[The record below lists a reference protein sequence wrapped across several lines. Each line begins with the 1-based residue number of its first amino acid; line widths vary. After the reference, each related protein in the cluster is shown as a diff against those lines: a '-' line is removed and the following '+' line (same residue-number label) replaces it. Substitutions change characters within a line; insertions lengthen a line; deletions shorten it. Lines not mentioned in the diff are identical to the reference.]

1 MKSIYRDEIPQFRRI
16 SDRPGLDRRESGST
30 LLELLVSLGIVSL
43 MLGAVVDSITRT
55 STQARDN
62 EVILRA
68 NEVARAILDTMVF
81 DIRLVGAGMP
91 MGQAAFPMESYTPVA
106 PPGLQWSST
115 TSATAQ
121 VRLGDAAWPIL
132 PGSDATHIYLRLNE
146 RGVETVL
153 ANDYDPAAGLTF
165 SVLDTSDFVANDII
179 YISDRRENG
188 CGGLRGLITS
198 VGSGTITISGSSG
211 PNYPSGTI
219 FGAGSS
225 VNRVSTVSYVST
237 GGANGI
243 QMAISDYD
251 PTLRTLY
258 PNSSFSLVYRNR
270 TTGAAMTMPT
280 TSNNLC
286 NFLPPVPASGGIGSD
301 TCGAASANTDIT
313 DLASIVVTVNVNGS
327 RPLSDGTT
335 YTASVTQEVSL
346 RNFLIS
352 Y

>member
-1 MKSIYRDEIPQFRRI
+1 MGAFGLARIRR
-16 SDRPGLDRRESGST
+16 RNQELGTT
-30 LLELLVSLGIVSL
+30 LLELLVGMAITSL
-43 MLGAVVDSITRT
+43 MLGAVVDSITKT

-62 EVILRA
+62 EVILHA
-68 NEVARAILDTMVF
+68 NEVARAILDTMAF

-91 MGQAAFPMESYTPVA
+91 MGQAAFPMESYVPVT
-106 PPGLQWSST
+106 PPGIQWSSSS
-115 TSATAQ
+115 SATAQ
-121 VRLGDAAWPIL
+121 VHLGDAAWPIL

-153 ANDYDPAAGLTF
+153 SSDYNPAVNGTTF
-165 SVLDTSDFVANDII
+165 TVLNVSDFVANDIV

-188 CGGLRGLITS
+188 CAGLRGLVTA
-198 VGSGTITISGSSG
+198 VNTATNQITISSTSG

-251 PTLRTLY
+251 ATLRTIY
-258 PNSSFSLVYRNR
+258 PNSSFSLSYKNR
-270 TTGAAMTMPT
+270 TSGTAITMPLA
-280 TSNNLC
+280 SDNLC
-286 NFLPPVPASGGIGSD
+286 NFIPPVPASGGIGSD
-301 TCGAASANTDIT
+301 PCGVAQTTTVPSTNKDVT
-313 DLASIVVTVNVNGS
+313 DLASVVITVNVPGE
-327 RPLSDGTT
+327 RKLSSGET
-335 YTASVTQEVSL
+335 YTATATQEVSL
-346 RNFLIS
+346 RNYLIS